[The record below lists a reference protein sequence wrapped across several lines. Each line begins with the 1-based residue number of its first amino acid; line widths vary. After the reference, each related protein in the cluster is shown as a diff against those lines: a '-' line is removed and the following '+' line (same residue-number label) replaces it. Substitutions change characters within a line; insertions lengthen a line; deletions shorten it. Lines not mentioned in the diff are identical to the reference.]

1 LIRLL
6 SDEQHVSHHRKH
18 PEFHLKPGASFPQE
32 EKNKSAQIKTFITLL
47 NEIGIASFQ
56 HFAFCP

>member
-1 LIRLL
+1 LLACGSATSRRFPSPQASGIRI
-6 SDEQHVSHHRKH
+6 EGR
-18 PEFHLKPGASFPQE
+18 ASFPQE
-32 EKNKSAQIKTFITLL
+32 EKNKSAQIKTFITVL